1 MQLRKRSRICCL
13 PRQGSAS
20 GSPSPSCGAMTD
32 FRRTL
37 AARAARAWARSSW
50 SSLEPR
56 TKGLVGDWIRGRST
70 LCFAFG
76 LRISAIE
83 ATAPRNSSFS
93 LSLSGLGFGNETEF
107 CPPVR
112 ILNFVSGGFS
122 SLNYMPFGIYKK

>member
-20 GSPSPSCGAMTD
+20 GSPSPRCGAMTD

-93 LSLSGLGFGNETEF
+93 LSLSLSLSGLGFGNETETEF

-112 ILNFVSGGFS
+112 ILNFGSGGS
-122 SLNYMPFGIYKK
+122 QV